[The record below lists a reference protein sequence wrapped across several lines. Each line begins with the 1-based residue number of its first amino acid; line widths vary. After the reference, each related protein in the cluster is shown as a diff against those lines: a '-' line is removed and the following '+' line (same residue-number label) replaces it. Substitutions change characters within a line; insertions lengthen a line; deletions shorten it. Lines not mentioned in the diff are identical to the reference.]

1 MNYSWLTG
9 RNGPFAGETG
19 DVEIAMSATTYPTIA
34 DRVDAESATELLTA
48 LAHPVRL
55 AVFRQ
60 LMAHGP
66 DGASAGA
73 LGQAVDLAP
82 NALSFHLNRLKQ
94 TGLVSATRAGQRT
107 IYRASLSTM
116 RELVAYLDDTCC
128 KEVAGSCG
136 TQCPPKLTP

>member
-1 MNYSWLTG
+1 MS
-9 RNGPFAGETG
+9 RDGPPAG
-19 DVEIAMSATTYPTIA
+19 DVGDLVITMDATTYPTIKERI
-34 DRVDAESATELLTA
+34 DPESATELLTA

-94 TGLVSATRAGQRT
+94 AGLVSAKRAGQRT

-128 KEVAGSCG
+128 NELGGACG
-136 TQCPPKLTP
+136 PECPPKLTSVLKE